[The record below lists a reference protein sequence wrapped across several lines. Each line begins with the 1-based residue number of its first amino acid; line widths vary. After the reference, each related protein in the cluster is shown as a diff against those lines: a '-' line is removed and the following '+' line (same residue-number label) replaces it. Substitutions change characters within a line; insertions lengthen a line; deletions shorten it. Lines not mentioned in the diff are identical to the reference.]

1 MSDKKHSGYTEGTI
15 VVKCNICYECL
26 RVDFHRR
33 DEYQDED
40 SGYHD
45 ESLLVFVEPCQDC
58 YDKYADAMAEKCGG
72 IIARDLELE
81 V

>member
-1 MSDKKHSGYTEGTI
+1 VSDKEHPAYTEYDI
-15 VVKCNICYECL
+15 VVKCNICYESL
-26 RVDFHRR
+26 RVDFHHR

-45 ESLLVFVEPCQDC
+45 ESLLAFVEPCLGC
-58 YDKYADAMAEKCGG
+58 YDKYADG
-72 IIARDLELE
+72 IMARDLEME